1 MTKDENIHL
10 GDLIKKMF
18 GYWKIYVPIGIL
30 CLIGAIIFLIVTPK
44 EYAVTSRIQLLGEK
58 QGMLSEMKMLKS
70 SGLGGLLGGT
80 SSGINVEDEVMIM
93 TSRNNLATVITEND
107 LQIEV
112 STREKLR
119 KKILNLH
126 EIPFGINVTNQF
138 LEDLPHPIEISMK
151 VENGAVKKLTA
162 ESKSFKKITLKNQ
175 QFPFTL
181 NTPDGNIMFTAVET
195 LSDKK
200 YKIELYPVQYAYET
214 LIKEVRIEPSEK
226 ISDIVEINTNSSNI
240 PGAFRLLNSIMERYN
255 VYSKGVKIHDANLN
269 AQFVRERL
277 DTITF
282 ELAMLEHQIE
292 NYKQKNKMPDL
303 EAYGAV
309 TYMGNKETERLI
321 LETETRLRMIDY
333 VINYMNKPENMYSAI
348 PVIDGLGDKAILSY
362 NQLALE
368 RQRLLQTSEPG
379 NPALQLIE
387 IQLREQRKMLLE
399 SIESIRNNVQ
409 ISLDALITKDTKL
422 SSQVDMLPT
431 QEREF
436 IEMKRQQRMKETMYL
451 FLMQKLQEK
460 ELVNS
465 PDEIAGRVVDK
476 PYASY
481 KHVFPK
487 GTIILIIAFLLAC
500 MLSAIVIGIK
510 MTFSNKKE

>member
-10 GDLIKKMF
+10 GELIKQMF
-18 GYWKIYVPIGIL
+18 SYWKIYVPIGL
-30 CLIGAIIFLIVTPK
+30 VCLIGAIIFLLVTPK
-44 EYAVTSRIQLLGEK
+44 EFAVTSRIQLLGEK

-70 SGLGGLLGGT
+70 SGLGGLLGGG
-80 SSGINVEDEVMIM
+80 SSGVNVEDEVMVM
-93 TSRNNLATVITEND
+93 TSRDNLVKVISDND
-107 LQIEV
+107 MQFEV
-112 STREKLR
+112 TTREGLK
-119 KKILNLH
+119 KKILNLN
-126 EIPFGINVTNQF
+126 ELPFGIVVTQEF
-138 LEDLPHPIEISMK
+138 LDELPHPIEVSMK
-151 VENGAVKKLTA
+151 IENGEVVKLTA
-162 ESKSFKKITLKNQ
+162 DSKSIKTIKLTKQ
-175 QFPFTL
+175 KFPFTL
-181 NTPDGNIMFTAVET
+181 NTSSGSIMFTQLGT
-195 LSDKK
+195 LPDKK
-200 YKIELYPVQYAYET
+200 YVVNLYPLQYAYEA
-214 LIKEVRIEPSEK
+214 LLKEVYVKPSET
-226 ISDIVEINTNSSNI
+226 ISDIVEITTNSSNI
-240 PGAFRLLNSIMERYN
+240 PGAFRLLNGIMDRYN

-277 DTITF
+277 DTITM

-292 NYKQKNKMPDL
+292 NYKQRNKMPDL
-303 EAYGAV
+303 EAYGTV

-333 VINYMNKPENMYSAI
+333 VINYMQKPENMYSAI
-348 PVIDGLGDKAILSY
+348 PIIEGLGDKAILAY
-362 NQLALE
+362 NQLALD
-368 RQRLLQTSEPG
+368 RQRLLQTSEAG
-379 NPALQLIE
+379 NPVLQLTE

-399 SIESIRNNVQ
+399 SIESIRNNTQ
-409 ISLDALITKDTKL
+409 ISLDALIAKDTKL
-422 SSQVDMLPT
+422 SRQVDQLPT

-487 GTIILIIAFLLAC
+487 GSVILIIAFLLAC
-500 MLSAIVIGIK
+500 MLSAVVIGVKIAV
-510 MTFSNKKE
+510 